1 MIMKKLASL
10 LCTVL
15 LCFSLCAPASAI
27 LIDEPASQL
36 VGSNEISPRAIVQTV
51 RIDLPA
57 DGQ

>member
-1 MIMKKLASL
+1 MKKLASL
-10 LCTVL
+10 LCAVL

-27 LIDEPASQL
+27 LIDEPASQW

-51 RIDLPA
+51 RIDVPA